1 MHLLRIRQAVKRFS
15 ASPQVGAASEMVLAV
30 FEPNALV
37 FGSAKDGE
45 ADSPSGDALYSS
57 GHMKYC
63 QSRGSGA
70 INALLPDP
78 PGQILFL

>member
-1 MHLLRIRQAVKRFS
+1 MHLLKTAQAVKRLS
-15 ASPQVGAASEMVLAV
+15 ASLEVGAASQIAMAV
-30 FEPNALV
+30 FEPNALI
-37 FGSAKDGE
+37 FGSVKDRN

-63 QSRGSGA
+63 QPRGSGA

-78 PGQILFL
+78 LGQILFL